1 MAAQLGASDNVVDN
15 INSDFSKW
23 QVSQLKKYLQDSGI
37 SCPDHPKKCFDAVV
51 HKKVMNYI
59 CMLLKRQTHIMNL
72 CNTDKLCL

>member
-23 QVSQLKKYLQDSGI
+23 QVPQLKKYSQDSGI

-51 HKKVMNYI
+51 KNKNYELHLYVI
-59 CMLLKRQTHIMNL
+59 KMPITYHES
-72 CNTDKLCL
+72 DKLCL